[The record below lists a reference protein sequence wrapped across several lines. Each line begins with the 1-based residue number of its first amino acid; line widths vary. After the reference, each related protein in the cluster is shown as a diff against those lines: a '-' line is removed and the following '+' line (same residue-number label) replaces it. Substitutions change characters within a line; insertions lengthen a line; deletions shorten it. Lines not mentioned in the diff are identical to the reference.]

1 MKNPKTIRNICVA
14 GHFHHGKTLL
24 IDLLL
29 QQAHVRKPQWNLEK
43 NYRWLDTRL
52 DEQERELS
60 IKATPITLLL
70 PDFNEKHHV
79 INLIDTPGH
88 PNFLGEFVAAMRLAD
103 SVLLVIDATE
113 GVMLMTEKII
123 RHCIREK
130 MKVVIAINKIDRLII
145 ESRIPPEDAYLKLKH
160 TLEEVNTLFRKYC
173 AQFGFDEKSYQFSPS
188 LNNVIF
194 TSA

>member
-113 GVMLMTEKII
+113 GVMLMTE
-123 RHCIREK
+123 
-130 MKVVIAINKIDRLII
+130 N
-145 ESRIPPEDAYLKLKH
+145 ESRDCDK
-160 TLEEVNTLFRKYC
+160 
-173 AQFGFDEKSYQFSPS
+173 
-188 LNNVIF
+188 
-194 TSA
+194 